1 MKEIMY
7 FVFGVAIGAV
17 VGLLVAP
24 KSGKEL
30 RADLQATAEKDLSKL
45 PAEWQAAMARTNKRL
60 DQIQAE
66 LKKATEQAPGEDDE
80 TEAEAA

>member
-45 PAEWQAAMARTNKRL
+45 QGEWQAAMSKTNERL
-60 DQIQAE
+60 DKIQTDLGQA
-66 LKKATEQAPGEDDE
+66 LEQAQV
-80 TEAEAA
+80 EAEEAV

>member
-7 FVFGVAIGAV
+7 FVFGVAIGVV

-45 PAEWQAAMARTNKRL
+45 QGEWQAAMSKTNERL
-60 DQIQAE
+60 DKIQTDLGQA
-66 LKKATEQAPGEDDE
+66 LEQAQV
-80 TEAEAA
+80 EAEEAV

>member
-1 MKEIMY
+1 MKEILY

-17 VGLLVAP
+17 FGLLVAP

-45 PAEWQAAMARTNKRL
+45 QAEWQAAMVKTNERL
-60 DQIQAE
+60 DKIQADVGQSV
-66 LKKATEQAPGEDDE
+66 EQAQGE
-80 TEAEAA
+80 AGEAA

>member
-1 MKEIMY
+1 MKEILY
-7 FVFGVAIGAV
+7 FLCGAAVGVV

-45 PAEWQAAMARTNKRL
+45 QAEWQAAMAKTNERL
-60 DQIQAE
+60 DQIQAD
-66 LKKATEQAPGEDDE
+66 LKKATQKAQGEE
-80 TEAEAA
+80 GEVEAEAA